1 MQSYKSF
8 KKNSLL
14 SKHFFCQHAS
24 TLKRKKSLL
33 ISEDTK
39 RNQRVVEQIYLTL
52 ADSHYICKKKQNE
65 FFSFS
70 LKKIIFSYILHKI
83 KNIGKVHGWTSST
96 ITNQNNSHIHAQ
108 VRNNTQKF
116 HSFNSYHDKFHRHN
130 HSLSKNEISHNCIH
144 PYMDYP
150 RNARK
155 KFLAHNYQRKT
166 KRNLKNC
173 KNEKL
178 NLEKFHSCQYTKCNK
193 TLYPNYYPFEKG
205 ITNRYQYF
213 SYVSFK
219 QFGTDVQ
226 KGRDKKKQTDCL
238 NKVRQKGD
246 EAEGSIHITSS
257 YIDVDLNDC
266 EIHTNHC
273 SNIDNTHLI
282 CKNEKRETKNAHPEE
297 REQVFSPPKNVP
309 NSSSSS
315 SSSSRSGD
323 DKNFSP
329 NEEYEHLK
337 VKELEK
343 ILHNL
348 EKLYENKNS
357 RININI
363 KILVYVFKNFIHKNK
378 ELKIKIFFS
387 FIFLLCSKISI
398 IYTPILLS
406 SFIENVNLQKSLNNK
421 LDSSFFNNNSSVMIL
436 LSYVLSRILSSS
448 LNELRNSV
456 FSTISQRI
464 STYVSKLFFYK
475 IHNLNLSYILSK
487 KNGELSF
494 IFNRGCKSITNLLN
508 VLVFQIIPIIIEF
521 VLYLYILTYKI
532 HYSVSLVTCLNML
545 LYIIFTTL
553 VTKRRTIIRKYMNKS
568 EQNTFNIFLD
578 SIQNIEQV
586 KYYTNEMHELKK
598 FIKEQKKFEKEA
610 INVQKS
616 LSFLNFGQQI
626 ILNFNL
632 FLCLYLTY
640 INIAN
645 DIFPFS
651 YLILVNTL
659 LFQLAMPLNM
669 FGTIYRETKLSL
681 VDIECMIK
689 ILVKKIQSMDY
700 TSKLEI
706 QTGNIKF
713 ENVSF
718 KYPILDEKKKQSDI
732 HINGDEKNSK
742 NEKGL
747 FLNIFTKLKNMLFFQ
762 KKFINPIIDSVI
774 PPKNDEIKNN
784 LKSAIKENVN
794 ATVYPFKIRSQ
805 NGETNMKENNNY
817 IFQNFTCNIG
827 HGEKVAIIGKSG
839 LGKSTLIKLLL
850 KFYEINSGNIYIDN
864 KNIKNINLYT
874 LRKSISVVPQDT
886 ILFNNTI
893 SYNIKYGNFQ
903 CTDQQMMD
911 ACIQSELHEK
921 ILQMDKQYDTLVG
934 ERGTKLSIGEK
945 QRICIARCF
954 LKNSKIVVLDEH
966 ASNLDNENKKCIEK
980 ALQKLCNGKTTFL
993 ITHVM
998 ENLQN
1003 MDKIIFF
1010 SGNNNIYVGNHNELM
1025 TGNTFYREFYDSKN
1039 NQLI

>member
-1 MQSYKSF
+1 MQSYKCF
-8 KKNSLL
+8 RKNARLPQ
-14 SKHFFCQHAS
+14 HFFRQHVS
-24 TLKRKKSLL
+24 TLSQKKHLINCEDEKRTRKIEERLYATLVASHHSNHNCQKK
-33 ISEDTK
+33 
-39 RNQRVVEQIYLTL
+39 
-52 ADSHYICKKKQNE
+52 AQNE
-65 FFSFS
+65 PITSP
-70 LKKIIFSYILHKI
+70 LK
-83 KNIGKVHGWTSST
+83 
-96 ITNQNNSHIHAQ
+96 
-108 VRNNTQKF
+108 R
-116 HSFNSYHDKFHRHN
+116 
-130 HSLSKNEISHNCIH
+130 
-144 PYMDYP
+144 
-150 RNARK
+150 
-155 KFLAHNYQRKT
+155 
-166 KRNLKNC
+166 
-173 KNEKL
+173 
-178 NLEKFHSCQYTKCNK
+178 
-193 TLYPNYYPFEKG
+193 
-205 ITNRYQYF
+205 
-213 SYVSFK
+213 
-219 QFGTDVQ
+219 
-226 KGRDKKKQTDCL
+226 
-238 NKVRQKGD
+238 
-246 EAEGSIHITSS
+246 ITSS
-257 YIDVDLNDC
+257 YFLRKIKKIKKAQNSTGTESDKESTPFVHGLPGSRSHAATAPHYLHRRFYPPQKYLPKNGPTVNRAPNY
-266 EIHTNHC
+266 ISHPYSSRKGGPPQN
-273 SNIDNTHLI
+273 SFPRAANRNTRDS
-282 CKNEKRETKNAHPEE
+282 KNEERHREVVPPRKYAKCDGGVHPTYYPLQRGITNKCLHLYVPLKWFGTNVGKESQSE
-297 REQVFSPPKNVP
+297 RVA
-309 NSSSSS
+309 
-315 SSSSRSGD
+315 SRGEAEKGGGQSDGREA
-323 DKNFSP
+323 P
-329 NEEYEHLK
+329 HEEYEKLK
-337 VKELEK
+337 IKELEK

-348 EKLYENKNS
+348 EKINESKS
-357 RININI
+357 GKININI
-363 KILVYVFKNFIHKNK
+363 KILVYVFKNFICKNK

-406 SFIENVNLQKSLNNK
+406 SFIENVNLEKSLNPQ
-421 LDSSFFNNNSSVMIL
+421 LGGPLLSSNSSVPIL
-436 LSYVLSRILSSS
+436 LAYVLSRVLSSS

-456 FSTISQRI
+456 FNTISQRI

-545 LYIIFTTL
+545 LYIVFTTL
-553 VTKRRTIIRKYMNKS
+553 VTKRRTIIRKFMNKS

-578 SIQNIEQV
+578 SIQNVEQV

-598 FIKEQKKFEKEA
+598 FIKEQKKYEREA

-640 INIAN
+640 INIAK
-645 DIFPFS
+645 DVFPFS

-689 ILVKKIQSMDY
+689 ILVKKIQSLDY
-700 TSKLEI
+700 SSKVEI

-718 KYPILDEKKKQSDI
+718 RYPLMEEKSETELRT
-732 HINGDEKNSK
+732 NGGANQDGVPPRGIAKLFRFLKTMKEK
-742 NEKGL
+742 L
-747 FLNIFTKLKNMLFFQ
+747 FCPPKWLHSGET
-762 KKFINPIIDSVI
+762 PI
-774 PPKNDEIKNN
+774 PPMSDKIKNN
-784 LKSAIKENVN
+784 LKSALKENVQKGSPTST
-794 ATVYPFKIRSQ
+794 ASQ
-805 NGETNMKENNNY
+805 PKGEANQKENNY
-817 IFQNFTCNIG
+817 IFQNFTCNIEN
-827 HGEKVAIIGKSG
+827 GEKVAIIGKSG

-864 KNIKNINLYT
+864 KNIENINLYT

-903 CTDQQMMD
+903 CTDKQMID
-911 ACIQSELHEK
+911 ACVQSELHEK

-954 LKNSKIVVLDEH
+954 LKNSKIIVLDEH

-980 ALQKLCNGKTTFL
+980 ALHKLCLGKTTFV

-998 ENLQN
+998 ENLQT

-1010 SGNNNIYVGNHNELM
+1010 SGNNIFVGSHGELMVGNSS
-1025 TGNTFYREFYDSKN
+1025 YREFFNSKN
-1039 NQLI
+1039 NQPL

>member
-1 MQSYKSF
+1 MQSYKGF
-8 KKNSLL
+8 RKNAHLPQ
-14 SKHFFCQHAS
+14 HFFCQHVS
-24 TLKRKKSLL
+24 TLNKKNRFISCEDEKRARKIVQHVYTTLVATYHTNHNGQKNTQNEPTPISLKRLISSSLL
-33 ISEDTK
+33 RKIKKAHNSTNTEVAKENTPLVCGLPGSRKYTTAAPHDLQRRFYHPQNYLPTNGPTVNGAHHHFSYTHSTRKVGAPQNSSPHAAK
-39 RNQRVVEQIYLTL
+39 RNTR
-52 ADSHYICKKKQNE
+52 D
-65 FFSFS
+65 
-70 LKKIIFSYILHKI
+70 
-83 KNIGKVHGWTSST
+83 G
-96 ITNQNNSHIHAQ
+96 
-108 VRNNTQKF
+108 
-116 HSFNSYHDKFHRHN
+116 
-130 HSLSKNEISHNCIH
+130 KNEEHHRGVVH
-144 PYMDYP
+144 PTKYAMYNGVVHPAHYP
-150 RNARK
+150 
-155 KFLAHNYQRKT
+155 LQRDIA
-166 KRNLKNC
+166 N
-173 KNEKL
+173 
-178 NLEKFHSCQYTKCNK
+178 KC
-193 TLYPNYYPFEKG
+193 LHLC
-205 ITNRYQYF
+205 
-213 SYVSFK
+213 VSPK
-219 QFGTDVQ
+219 WFGTKVGKESQ
-226 KGRDKKKQTDCL
+226 GERAASRDKAEK
-238 NKVRQKGD
+238 KGD
-246 EAEGSIHITSS
+246 ESEWGA
-257 YIDVDLNDC
+257 YKND
-266 EIHTNHC
+266 HTE
-273 SNIDNTHLI
+273 S
-282 CKNEKRETKNAHPEE
+282 
-297 REQVFSPPKNVP
+297 
-309 NSSSSS
+309 NSSTAHDIPMQE
-315 SSSSRSGD
+315 R
-323 DKNFSP
+323 P
-329 NEEYEHLK
+329 NAPHEEYENLK
-337 VKELEK
+337 IKELEN

-348 EKLYENKNS
+348 EKINENKNS
-357 RININI
+357 KININI
-363 KILVYVFKNFIHKNK
+363 KILVYVFKNFIYKNK

-406 SFIENVNLQKSLNNK
+406 SFIENVNLEKSLNHQ
-421 LDSSFFNNNSSVMIL
+421 LDGSLLSSNSSVMIL
-436 LSYVLSRILSSS
+436 MAYVLSRVLSSS

-456 FSTISQRI
+456 FNTISQRI

-475 IHNLNLSYILSK
+475 IHNLNLSYIFSK

-532 HYSVSLVTCLNML
+532 HYSVSLVTCLNMF
-545 LYIIFTTL
+545 LYILFTTL
-553 VTKRRTIIRKYMNKS
+553 VTKRRTIIRKFMNKS

-598 FIKEQKKFEKEA
+598 FIKEQKKYEREA

-616 LSFLNFGQQI
+616 LSVLNFGQQI

-645 DIFPFS
+645 DVFPFS

-689 ILVKKIQSMDY
+689 ILVKKIQALDY
-700 TSKLEI
+700 SSKLEI
-706 QTGNIKF
+706 QSGNIKF

-718 KYPILDEKKKQSDI
+718 KYPHMEENNESDFRTSEQATQDGLPPRSISKLAQFFKKMKDKFFFPQ
-732 HINGDEKNSK
+732 NWLNSG
-742 NEKGL
+742 ER
-747 FLNIFTKLKNMLFFQ
+747 
-762 KKFINPIIDSVI
+762 PI
-774 PPKNDEIKNN
+774 PPMSDEIKNN
-784 LKSAIKENVN
+784 LKNALRDSVQTTSLTSKTSKDNNDKNQKE
-794 ATVYPFKIRSQ
+794 
-805 NGETNMKENNNY
+805 NNY
-817 IFQNFTCNIG
+817 IFQNFTCNIQN
-827 HGEKVAIIGKSG
+827 GEKVAIIGKSG

-864 KNIKNINLYT
+864 KNIENINLYT

-903 CTDQQMMD
+903 CTDKQMID

-954 LKNSKIVVLDEH
+954 LKNSKIIVLDEH
-966 ASNLDNENKKCIEK
+966 ASNLDNENKKSIEK
-980 ALQKLCNGKTTFL
+980 ALQKLCHGKTTFV

-998 ENLQN
+998 ENLQT

-1010 SGNNNIYVGNHNELM
+1010 SGNNIFVGNHNELM
-1025 TGNTFYREFYDSKN
+1025 IANPSYQEFFNSRN
-1039 NQLI
+1039 NQPL